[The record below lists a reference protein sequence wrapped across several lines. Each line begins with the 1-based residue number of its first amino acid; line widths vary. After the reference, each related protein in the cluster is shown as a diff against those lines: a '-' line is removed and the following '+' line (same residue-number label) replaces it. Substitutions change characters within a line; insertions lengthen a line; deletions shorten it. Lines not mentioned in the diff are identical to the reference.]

1 MSMFRECLDECGL
14 MDLGFAG
21 PKFTWNNR
29 QEGDDLVRVRLDR
42 AVANGSFTE
51 LFSGY
56 RVENVITTSSDHLA
70 VSITLAALEETAHVL
85 PVQQQ
90 FRFEAAWLRAPD
102 YQEVMER
109 AWEEGRDGTH
119 SLQSTCEN
127 LHRLAGS
134 LKRWSAES
142 FGAIR
147 KKILKL
153 ERKLKGM
160 RCSDADSHGI
170 QQVEKSLCE
179 LFEREE
185 IMARQRS
192 RVDWLREGDR
202 NTAFF
207 HARATSRKRT
217 NKISCLTREDGSKC
231 DDMGEIK
238 GMVHHFY
245 EHIFTAETC
254 PSCDAVLNSIPIKVT
269 DDMNESL
276 CKEYTD
282 EEIKTALFQMGPTKA
297 PGPDGF
303 PALFYQTHWEFLK
316 EEICCAVRSF
326 LAGNEIPAGF
336 CDSVIVLIPKINN
349 PQHLKNFRPISLC
362 NVLYKIASKVLANRL
377 KPILPFVVSE
387 NQSAFVPGRL
397 ITDNALITFECLH
410 TIKQQRNKWP
420 FFALKIDMMKAY
432 DRVEWSYL
440 HGCLSRLGFANSWI
454 RSVMRCVTSARY
466 AVRVN
471 GDLTEPVVPMR
482 GIRQGDPI
490 SPYLFILCTEGQ
502 KINLDKSTI
511 FFGNGCRNEIKMAVK
526 QKLGVHNELLQDYY
540 LGMPTDLPVA
550 TCEQMRKLIANQWW
564 GLENGKRKM
573 HWRSWEWLSSPKTMG
588 GMGFRDMEIFN
599 QAMLGRQ
606 AWRLLTDPS
615 SLCARVLKGRYY
627 PYGAR
632 WGVGNGSTIKIAKD
646 NWIPGSRPEM
656 LRTLMPLTDGQTVD
670 SLFAGNSLSWND
682 ASVRSVFEETVAE
695 QATVLAVTF
704 WHIWDARNKL
714 REEGGTVNP
723 LNIAVKIKA
732 YVELIL
738 TDRSKPSHGHRRE
751 TSRAVSWMGAGAVLR
766 DQMGVFIAGIGDS
779 SPDVSNPELAEAM
792 AIRLALSWAKDEGL
806 DGFIV
811 ASDCLSVIQRIKA
824 DERDRSLCG
833 SIIHDIKKLYT

>member
-1 MSMFRECLDECGL
+1 
-14 MDLGFAG
+14 
-21 PKFTWNNR
+21 
-29 QEGDDLVRVRLDR
+29 
-42 AVANGSFTE
+42 
-51 LFSGY
+51 
-56 RVENVITTSSDHLA
+56 
-70 VSITLAALEETAHVL
+70 
-85 PVQQQ
+85 
-90 FRFEAAWLRAPD
+90 
-102 YQEVMER
+102 
-109 AWEEGRDGTH
+109 
-119 SLQSTCEN
+119 
-127 LHRLAGS
+127 
-134 LKRWSAES
+134 
-142 FGAIR
+142 
-147 KKILKL
+147 
-153 ERKLKGM
+153 
-160 RCSDADSHGI
+160 
-170 QQVEKSLCE
+170 
-179 LFEREE
+179 
-185 IMARQRS
+185 
-192 RVDWLREGDR
+192 
-202 NTAFF
+202 
-207 HARATSRKRT
+207 
-217 NKISCLTREDGSKC
+217 
-231 DDMGEIK
+231 
-238 GMVHHFY
+238 
-245 EHIFTAETC
+245 
-254 PSCDAVLNSIPIKVT
+254 
-269 DDMNESL
+269 
-276 CKEYTD
+276 
-282 EEIKTALFQMGPTKA
+282 
-297 PGPDGF
+297 
-303 PALFYQTHWEFLK
+303 
-316 EEICCAVRSF
+316 
-326 LAGNEIPAGF
+326 
-336 CDSVIVLIPKINN
+336 VLIPKINN

-490 SPYLFILCTEGQ
+490 SPYLFILCTEGLSCLLKKQEAQGELQGIKNGRLGPSISHLLFADDSIFFAKSDRRSVDALHHTLNLFCDGSGQ

-540 LGMPTDLPVA
+540 LGMPTDVGRSPIITFRYLYDRMWKRISRNSDRPLSRAGNETLLKEVIQAIPTYVTSCFQLPVA

-627 PYGAR
+627 PYGDFWDAPCPRSASYTWRSIFYGRKLIHLGAR

-682 ASVRSVFEETVAE
+682 ASVHSVFEETVAE
-695 QATVLAVTF
+695 QVLKIPISQ
-704 WHIWDARNKL
+704 H
-714 REEGGTVNP
+714 GGG
-723 LNIAVKIKA
+723 
-732 YVELIL
+732 
-738 TDRSKPSHGHRRE
+738 DF
-751 TSRAVSWMGAGAVLR
+751 VSWPHNR
-766 DQMGVFIAGIGDS
+766 FGVYTVRSAYHLAKSESFLVARSTKGRGMVSDS
-779 SPDVSNPELAEAM
+779 ASDE
-792 AIRLALSWAKDEGL
+792 RLWKSLWKITCPGKMHITLWHFAHNCLPSGEQPSTSSHPSVICMHTLFSTRISGTCFSLLSICKGGL
-806 DGFIV
+806 DYCEKGI
-811 ASDCLSVIQRIKA
+811 
-824 DERDRSLCG
+824 
-833 SIIHDIKKLYT
+833 